1 MLKQHSLLVWDMF
14 QSHLTDNSKTHLAC
28 NNSNIAVIP
37 GGLTSVLQ
45 PLNVSLNKPFKC
57 NVREQWNEWMM
68 NGEKSFTK
76 NGAMRSASLDVLC
89 EFVIKA

>member
-1 MLKQHSLLVWDMF
+1 MQKNRSLLVWDMF
-14 QSHLTDNSKTHLAC
+14 RSHITANSKTCLAC
-28 NNSNIAVIP
+28 NNTDIAIIP

-45 PLNVSLNKPFKC
+45 ALDASLNKPFKD
-57 NVREQWNEWMM
+57 NVRAQWNEWMM

-89 EFVIKA
+89 